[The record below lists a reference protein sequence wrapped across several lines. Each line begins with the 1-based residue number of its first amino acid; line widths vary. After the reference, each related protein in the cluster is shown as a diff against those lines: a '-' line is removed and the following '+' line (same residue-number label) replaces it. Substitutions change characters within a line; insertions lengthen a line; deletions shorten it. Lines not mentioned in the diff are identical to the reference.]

1 MVIVITIDAK
11 CRQYKIRLGNCND
24 FQCDVFAVAKLLVYA
39 ISRIP
44 FSNVYSLESLN
55 FVVSADQSAGVRQ
68 NLPRKWK
75 LERPRC
81 RKPVIQYCTH
91 YIALLYLA

>member
-55 FVVSADQSAGVRQ
+55 FVVFLRISRLVFDRIYLENG
-68 NLPRKWK
+68 NWK
-75 LERPRC
+75 DL
-81 RKPVIQYCTH
+81 
-91 YIALLYLA
+91 AFANLLYSIVHIT